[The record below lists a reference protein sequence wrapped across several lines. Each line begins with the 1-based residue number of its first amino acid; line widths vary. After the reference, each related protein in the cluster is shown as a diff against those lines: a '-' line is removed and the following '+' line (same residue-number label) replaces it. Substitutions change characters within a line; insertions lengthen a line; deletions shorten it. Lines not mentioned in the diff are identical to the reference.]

1 MSRSFLSKLVLTEYP
16 AVSFPSFGAQK
27 QKTFVFNT
35 R

>member
-1 MSRSFLSKLVLTEYP
+1 MSQSFFSKPVLTEYP
-16 AVSFPSFGAQK
+16 AVSFPSLGAQK